1 MWVFDTIGKRSKIR
15 GIMLASLALLLPG
28 VAVGSPSGPTMLSQ
42 TTWGGAN
49 SDGANG
55 VAVATDGSAY
65 LVGTTDSFTTDSFGQ
80 PSAAIFVVRFAPDG
94 SLAFQR
100 IWNGPTF
107 FGSFQGPA
115 AALGPDGS
123 VYVTGVTSSNGGDA
137 FLLKFDPN
145 GNLIWQR
152 TWGGSAFEQSNAVA
166 TGSDGS
172 AYIVG
177 TTSSFGAAA
186 NSPFVVKFA
195 ADGTLI
201 WQKVWGDGGEGMA
214 VAVGPDGSIYAAGS
228 VPRPTGIA
236 NFDVLI
242 LKLTPD
248 GSLVWSR
255 TYSAGFVV
263 DPRGGMTVAPEGSV
277 YIAGAI
283 QAPQMGFV
291 DIAALILR
299 LSPSG
304 SLLFDREWGGK
315 NGDTA
320 AGVAVGPDGTV
331 YVAGTS
337 ASFGA
342 GIDDAFVLHL
352 LPTGKAADAATWG
365 GTGIDNGV
373 GVGVAGDGTIALA
386 AVASSPPYSFLRAP
400 TKTSMVHGSTAVPG
414 GSLSDAAGTASDRG
428 AVVTTPAGSTTFAGS
443 IDAALVRI
451 AP

>member
-28 VAVGSPSGPTMLSQ
+28 VAIGSPSGPTLLSQ

-55 VAVATDGSAY
+55 VAVAADGSAY
-65 LVGTTDSFTTDSFGQ
+65 VVGTTDSFT
-80 PSAAIFVVRFAPDG
+80 
-94 SLAFQR
+94 
-100 IWNGPTF
+100 
-107 FGSFQGPA
+107 
-115 AALGPDGS
+115 
-123 VYVTGVTSSNGGDA
+123 
-137 FLLKFDPN
+137 
-145 GNLIWQR
+145 
-152 TWGGSAFEQSNAVA
+152 
-166 TGSDGS
+166 
-172 AYIVG
+172 
-177 TTSSFGAAA
+177 AAA
-186 NSPFVVKFA
+186 NSLFVVKFA
-195 ADGTLI
+195 ADGTLV

-214 VAVGPDGSIYAAGS
+214 VAVGPDGGIYAAGS
-228 VPRPTGIA
+228 VPRPAAIG
-236 NFDVLI
+236 NFDLLI
-242 LKLTPD
+242 LKLAPD

-255 TYSAGFVV
+255 TYSAGFIV
-263 DPRGGMTVAPEGSV
+263 DPRGGMTVAPEGSI

-299 LSPSG
+299 ISPSG

-386 AVASSPPYSFLRAP
+386 AVASS
-400 TKTSMVHGSTAVPG
+400 
-414 GSLSDAAGTASDRG
+414 
-428 AVVTTPAGSTTFAGS
+428 
-443 IDAALVRI
+443 
-451 AP
+451 